1 MSWLLSPDWA
11 LEGSRGTKGLGRFQ
25 RGVNASLEVVKTQ
38 WAQRGNE
45 KEQLLIIC
53 LEWKIFF
60 KWHRFFMG
68 LFLNSSWE

>member
-45 KEQLLIIC
+45 KE
-53 LEWKIFF
+53 
-60 KWHRFFMG
+60 
-68 LFLNSSWE
+68 